1 MKQLLLLLGIFIIL
15 SSRAGETTPIQEPSQ
30 FITVHINN
38 KTYDICIDPERPYI
52 VWYSDNLYY
61 ESTDLN
67 ELIEFLYT
75 LK

>member
-1 MKQLLLLLGIFIIL
+1 MKQLLLVLTIFIIFV
-15 SSRAGETTPIQEPSQ
+15 SQAGESITIQEPSQ

-52 VWYSDNLYY
+52 VWYSDTQYY
-61 ESTDLN
+61 ESNDLN
-67 ELIEFLYT
+67 ELIEFLYN